1 MPIKFQDLKPSPQL
15 RSELDDAYERVMSS
29 GRYVGGYDYDL
40 PEADRLAAQVL
51 SLPVAPH
58 LTDDDI
64 DSVIEAITECAS

>member
-1 MPIKFQDLKPSPQL
+1 
-15 RSELDDAYERVMSS
+15 MSS

-58 LTDDDI
+58 LTDEDI
-64 DSVIEAITECAS
+64 DSVIEAVKECAS